1 MICLIESIANTGEYV
16 SPVIGRPKTIDDD
29 VLIKTITQ
37 LALVKNSADPHRRTE
52 VINTCKTLN
61 DLTEKLEAIGFTLKK
76 SSVYPRVVPRRK
88 DTTEGKRHK
97 NAANVKLCKAQ
108 SMKRKKNPD
117 RWFTAATMKLVKEL
131 AVLMGKN
138 NVAIIGKDYK
148 DHIPL
153 GIPAV
158 KKQSHILMTIEYP
171 VILPAHTFVVSTKY
185 TLIPSVYATR
195 EIKEDGLTY
204 SGPTHSVIRSLK
216 HDKANAFSCME
227 DLKAILGE

>member
-1 MICLIESIANTGEYV
+1 MIYLIESIANTGEYV

-29 VLIKTITQ
+29 VLIKIITQ
-37 LALVKNSADPHRRTE
+37 LALVESSADSHRRTQ

-88 DTTEGKRHK
+88 KTTEGKRHK

-171 VILPAHTFVVSTKY
+171 VILPPPHLCCFDQIYADTIRLCNKRDQRGWLDVQWTNSFCHTIFET
-185 TLIPSVYATR
+185 
-195 EIKEDGLTY
+195 
-204 SGPTHSVIRSLK
+204 
-216 HDKANAFSCME
+216 
-227 DLKAILGE
+227 